1 MAWGLQLQETG
12 AIGAEGKDHLVVR
25 NSGEVKRVLMGSL
38 AGPES
43 PNPWSHSTK
52 LRAAAMDCCFWE
64 EEGFFGCKKT
74 DAMKMAVLKRRVN
87 EKIAI
92 GLLLAVSVSR
102 TWCIVFG
109 LPWRL
114 PFYIFVLPKPNRT
127 CFLNVLLL
135 FPNFLGLVI
144 NEIKMVCN

>member
-64 EEGFFGCKKT
+64 EEEGFFGACKKT

-92 GLLLAVSVSR
+92 GLLLAVSMSR

-109 LPWRL
+109 LPWWH
-114 PFYIFVLPKPNRT
+114 PFYIFVLPKPTN
-127 CFLNVLLL
+127 L
-135 FPNFLGLVI
+135 FSQRIYYYFPILWV
-144 NEIKMVCN
+144 